1 MGTCKYCG
9 QSAGIF
15 SKAHKEC
22 EAKHKGGIQAFE
34 ATVSGYFTQ
43 RLSAAT
49 VASTKRQLQIDAY
62 LYEDDICEISD
73 KEIRAYTAS
82 IHRPFSPSSMHLMD
96 EFLTAISVSYSIS
109 PCKGRHRRVHEETHA
124 RFYD

>member
-1 MGTCKYCG
+1 MSTCKYCG

-22 EAKHKGGIQAFE
+22 EAKHQRGVQAFE
-34 ATVSGYFTQ
+34 ATVSSYFTQ

-62 LYEDDICEISD
+62 LSFENSRRGNFLWVYKAYSVDV
-73 KEIRAYTAS
+73 RA
-82 IHRPFSPSSMHLMD
+82 
-96 EFLTAISVSYSIS
+96 
-109 PCKGRHRRVHEETHA
+109 
-124 RFYD
+124 

>member
-49 VASTKRQLQIDAY
+49 VASTKRQL
-62 LYEDDICEISD
+62 
-73 KEIRAYTAS
+73 
-82 IHRPFSPSSMHLMD
+82 
-96 EFLTAISVSYSIS
+96 
-109 PCKGRHRRVHEETHA
+109 
-124 RFYD
+124 